1 MQCAVSLYPEFC
13 ILRFCSTRPNRIQRI
28 GILGRVERALL
39 ESGLTTNDF
48 AGLTITPGTVTPN
61 VNMLD
66 IFKQNERADNPNSI
80 LNFGQMSLRK
90 LSMICP
96 EGTKVKING
105 KEIPLITGIFELGMD
120 QINITSLEFSEAV
133 NVNIYYMF

>member
-1 MQCAVSLYPEFC
+1 MSQAH
-13 ILRFCSTRPNRIQRI
+13 
-28 GILGRVERALL
+28 LGCF
-39 ESGLTTNDF
+39 S
-48 AGLTITPGTVTPN
+48 GTVTPN

-66 IFKQNERADNPNSI
+66 IFKQNERADNPNS
-80 LNFGQMSLRK
+80 
-90 LSMICP
+90 SMICP

-105 KEIPLITGIFELGMD
+105 KEIPLNTGIFELGMD